1 MQRNCL
7 LYIDPGTGSMLFSV
21 LLGIFMAALFAFRKA
36 WIKIK
41 SLVLGGRVEKI
52 NKDKIPVV
60 IFTDSKRYWTIFHPI
75 CDELDRRGIRTEYW
89 TESEDD
95 PAFGSEKDYK
105 NITCR
110 YIGNL
115 NKAITKLNIMNAYI
129 CLSTTPG
136 LEVYQWK
143 KSKNTDLYIH
153 IWHSVSSG
161 LLYRMFG
168 TDWYDVLMLPG
179 DFIEENLRKLEKMRH
194 MPPKIMLKTGLPY
207 FDVMAQKVGSMTF
220 DRADTTTV
228 LVAPTWGVNSL
239 FNQLGDELLD
249 RLIATGY
256 NIIVR
261 PHPQSYTAE
270 ADLIDRLKRK
280 YPEND
285 HFHWNADN
293 DNLSVL
299 GSSDIM
305 ISDHSAVVYDYAI
318 IFDKPVIYSL
328 VEFVKDPY
336 DAWFIDEDPRIITIL
351 PEMAHELKKEDL
363 PDIKKIIDEALAD
376 TEKARGR
383 AYAREHFWYNH
394 GEGANKCVDYIEET
408 LKDLQDRSRSL
419 PEEEKA
425 G

>member
-115 NKAITKLNIMNAYI
+115 NKAITKLNIINAYI

-136 LEVYQWK
+136 
-143 KSKNTDLYIH
+143 S
-153 IWHSVSSG
+153 
-161 LLYRMFG
+161 
-168 TDWYDVLMLPG
+168 
-179 DFIEENLRKLEKMRH
+179 
-194 MPPKIMLKTGLPY
+194 
-207 FDVMAQKVGSMTF
+207 
-220 DRADTTTV
+220 
-228 LVAPTWGVNSL
+228 
-239 FNQLGDELLD
+239 
-249 RLIATGY
+249 
-256 NIIVR
+256 
-261 PHPQSYTAE
+261 
-270 ADLIDRLKRK
+270 
-280 YPEND
+280 
-285 HFHWNADN
+285 
-293 DNLSVL
+293 LSVEKVEEH
-299 GSSDIM
+299 GSL
-305 ISDHSAVVYDYAI
+305 HS
-318 IFDKPVIYSL
+318 
-328 VEFVKDPY
+328 
-336 DAWFIDEDPRIITIL
+336 
-351 PEMAHELKKEDL
+351 H
-363 PDIKKIIDEALAD
+363 LAFG
-376 TEKARGR
+376 KQR
-383 AYAREHFWYNH
+383 AP
-394 GEGANKCVDYIEET
+394 
-408 LKDLQDRSRSL
+408 LQDVRYRL
-419 PEEEKA
+419 VRCTDAA

>member
-1 MQRNCL
+1 MLQGCL

-21 LLGIFMAALFAFRKA
+21 LLGIFMAAFFGMRKA
-36 WIKIK
+36 WIRIK
-41 SLVLGGRVEKI
+41 SVVLGGKMEKI
-52 NKDKIPVV
+52 SREKIPVV

-75 CDELDRRGIRTEYW
+75 CDELEKRGIRTEYW

-95 PAFGSEKDYK
+95 PAFESHYD
-105 NITCR
+105 NITFR

-115 NKAITKLNIMNAYI
+115 NRAITKLNIMNAYI

-136 LEVYQWK
+136 LDVYQWK
-143 KSKNTDLYIH
+143 RSKYTDLYIH

-179 DFIEENLRKLEKMRH
+179 DYVEENLRKLEEMRH
-194 MPPKIMLKTGLPY
+194 LPPRVMLKTGLPY
-207 FDVMAQKVGSMTF
+207 FDVMDEKVRSMTF
-220 DRADTTTV
+220 EKADTVTV

-249 RLIATGY
+249 RLIDTGY

-270 ADLIDRLKRK
+270 ADLIGRLKDK
-280 YPEND
+280 YPETD
-285 HFHWNADN
+285 RFHWNSDN
-293 DNLSVL
+293 DNLNVL
-299 GSSDIM
+299 GCSDIM

-328 VEFVKDPY
+328 VEFIKDPY
-336 DAWFIDEDPRIITIL
+336 DAWFIKEDPKIITIL
-351 PEMAHELKKEDL
+351 PEMATKLTKEDL
-363 PDIKKIIDEALAD
+363 VNIKYIIDSALD
-376 TEKARGR
+376 DEKKAAGR
-383 AYAREHFWYNH
+383 AFAREHFWYNH
-394 GEGANKCVDYIEET
+394 GEGAAKCVDYIEE
-408 LKDLQDRSRSL
+408 KI
-419 PEEEKA
+419 EELSDSEKA
-425 G
+425 AG

>member
-1 MQRNCL
+1 MHQICL

-21 LLGIFMAALFAFRKA
+21 LLGIFMAAFFGIRKA
-36 WIKIK
+36 WIRIK
-41 SLVLGGRVEKI
+41 SLVLGGKMEKI
-52 NKDKIPVV
+52 SKEKIPVV

-75 CDELDRRGIRTEYW
+75 CDELEKRGIRTEYW
-89 TESEDD
+89 TQSEDD
-95 PAFGSEKDYK
+95 PAFETKYEHISFK
-105 NITCR
+105 
-110 YIGNL
+110 YIGNI
-115 NKAITKLNIMNAYI
+115 NKAITKLNVMNAYI

-143 KSKNTDLYIH
+143 RSKYTDLYIH
-153 IWHSVSSG
+153 IWHSASSG

-179 DFIEENLRKLEKMRH
+179 DFIEDNLRKLEQMRH

-207 FDVMAQKVGSMTF
+207 FDVMDREVKSRTF
-220 DRADTTTV
+220 DHADALTV

-249 RLIATGY
+249 RLIETGY

-270 ADLIDRLKRK
+270 AELIDRLKAK
-280 YPEND
+280 YPENE

-293 DNLSVL
+293 DNLNVL

-328 VEFVKDPY
+328 VEFNKDPY
-336 DAWFIDEDPRIITIL
+336 DAWWIKEDPRIITIL

-363 PDIKKIIDEALAD
+363 ADIKSIIDSALSD
-376 TEKARGR
+376 EEKAAGR

-394 GEGANKCVDYIEET
+394 GQGAVKCVDYIEDKIKELAET
-408 LKDLQDRSRSL
+408 
-419 PEEEKA
+419 EKEA
-425 G
+425 S

>member
-1 MQRNCL
+1 MII

-21 LLGIFMAALFAFRKA
+21 LLGIFMAVFFGMRKV

-41 SLVLGGRVEKI
+41 SLILGGKAEKI
-52 NKDKIPVV
+52 SKDKIPVV

-75 CDELDRRGIRTEYW
+75 CDELEKRGIRTEYW

-95 PAFGSEKDYK
+95 PAFDVSYDH
-105 NITCR
+105 ITCQ

-115 NKAITKLNIMNAYI
+115 NRAITKLNIMNASI

-143 KSKNTDLYIH
+143 KSKYTDVYIH

-179 DFIEENLRKLEKMRH
+179 DFIEENLRKLEEMRH

-207 FDVMAQKVGSMTF
+207 FDVMDQEVKSRTF
-220 DRADTTTV
+220 DRSDTTTV

-249 RLIATGY
+249 RLIETGY

-270 ADLIDRLKRK
+270 ADLIDRLKKK
-280 YPEND
+280 YPENE

-293 DNLSVL
+293 DNLNVL

-328 VEFVKDPY
+328 VEFNKDPY
-336 DAWFIDEDPRIITIL
+336 DAWWIDEDPKIITIL
-351 PEMAHELKKEDL
+351 PEMAFEIKQKDLANIKE
-363 PDIKKIIDEALAD
+363 IIDTSLTD
-376 TEKARGR
+376 TEKAKGR

-394 GEGANKCVDYIEET
+394 GQGAVKCVDYIEERLAELT
-408 LKDLQDRSRSL
+408 DKHEPSD
-419 PEEEKA
+419 
-425 G
+425 

>member
-1 MQRNCL
+1 MII

-21 LLGIFMAALFAFRKA
+21 LLGIFMAVFFGMRKV
-36 WIKIK
+36 WIRIK
-41 SLVLGGRVEKI
+41 SLILGGKAEKI
-52 NKDKIPVV
+52 SKDKIPVV

-75 CDELDRRGIRTEYW
+75 CDELEKRGIRTEYW

-95 PAFGSEKDYK
+95 PAFDFSY
-105 NITCR
+105 NHITCR

-115 NKAITKLNIMNAYI
+115 NRAITKLNIMNASI

-143 KSKNTDLYIH
+143 KSKYTDVYIH

-179 DFIEENLRKLEKMRH
+179 DFIEENLRKLEEMRH

-207 FDVMAQKVGSMTF
+207 FDVMDQEVKSRTF
-220 DRADTTTV
+220 DRSDTTTV

-249 RLIATGY
+249 RLIETGY

-270 ADLIDRLKRK
+270 ADLIDRLKKK
-280 YPEND
+280 YPENE

-293 DNLSVL
+293 DNLNVL

-328 VEFVKDPY
+328 VEFNKDPY
-336 DAWFIDEDPRIITIL
+336 DAWWIDEDPKIITIL
-351 PEMAHELKKEDL
+351 PEMAFEIKQKDLANIKE
-363 PDIKKIIDEALAD
+363 IIDTSLTD
-376 TEKARGR
+376 TEKAKGR

-394 GEGANKCVDYIEET
+394 GRGAKECVDYIEGRINE
-408 LKDLQDRSRSL
+408 LVNEHER
-419 PEEEKA
+419 A